1 MNNKLSKLRIAIL
14 ASSAVVAL
22 SAAGSVN
29 AETDLLKY
37 SIISGGEV
45 NVAAQP
51 EISGKN
57 VGGHLAAQAAV
68 IIGANTTA
76 NNIYAGA
83 AVTTGDGSQVKHI
96 HAGAAA
102 GVGANAVAYDVTAD
116 AAVVVGANGAVRD
129 ISAGAAITLGAG
141 ATYRNITKSTAITFG
156 AGSAVET
163 ESAQIE
169 DFTVGGVANAADM
182 TAKMN
187 KIKDELGTEHVL
199 ANVEPNKDLSGLILD
214 GRSMGT
220 NTFYFSA
227 VNITAD
233 ATLHIVSNVT
243 IITSEA
249 VTLGAGASINMY
261 NGSKV
266 KWILGGALNL
276 GAGTKWQ
283 GETYVKGAV
292 NASTSDVCGN
302 IFATGPVSV
311 RSIGDE
317 SKCVATANQPTYD
330 QQ

>member
-1 MNNKLSKLRIAIL
+1 MNNKLSKLRTAVL

-29 AETDLLKY
+29 AETDLLNY

-57 VGGHLAAQAAV
+57 VGGDLAAQAAV

-156 AGSAVET
+156 AGSAGET
-163 ESAQIE
+163 ESAKVE
-169 DFTVGGVANAADM
+169 EFRVGGVANTADM
-182 TAKMN
+182 TTKMN

-199 ANVEPNKDLSGLILD
+199 ANVDPNKDLSGLIL
-214 GRSMGT
+214 GQNST
-220 NTFYFSA
+220 STLYFSA

-233 ATLHIVSNVT
+233 ATLHILSDVT

-276 GAGTKWQ
+276 GAGTNWQ

-317 SKCVATANQPTYD
+317 SKCVAREKQPTYD

>member
-57 VGGHLAAQAAV
+57 VGLDLAAQAAL

-199 ANVEPNKDLSGLILD
+199 ANVEPNKDLSGLIL
-214 GRSMGT
+214 GQNST
-220 NTFYFSA
+220 STLYFSA

-317 SKCVATANQPTYD
+317 SKCVATANQPMYD
-330 QQ
+330 